1 MRHKVCAQSREQ
13 LTELQRVIARMEDQ
27 QQTYEKDMESVS
39 SFLLVYDSKKE
50 ENRQALRENQKK
62 ELALLEKQKLIKDR
76 IQQLDGQLSGD
87 AVSIEEAGK
96 QAETAKEQYAV
107 LESLRD
113 VNTAL
118 TETKHLIEEVRQK
131 YGKLAAKK
139 QEEEQTATLLRT
151 KMQEQSEVCEH
162 TVSEKDL
169 LIKDW
174 EDNWKLYAVETDGQ
188 QFLGEQPS
196 EGQVSED
203 LTDDALRA
211 AFYGIRDAYEKE
223 HMDLDDKKQLME
235 SYARSMERLTKSIAD
250 RNLQMA
256 RMENLRADGQIYQ
269 TAAENIRQ
277 IRQDLENMA
286 QQADNMRQQ
295 LTAIEADKNR
305 LYGRVAQAVNVIE
318 EKYGAYKEVA
328 LNDQSY
334 ESYVENMRQLYEN
347 TSAEYRSLTGR
358 IERLTKELYALE
370 GIRHDVERLMKLC
383 HVQENLTTETLD
395 EQIGLKRR
403 YEELLRRYEQM
414 QSQYFAKRDAFEKD
428 KAKAVSEL
436 HQLGA
441 EGLAAELREHLSLP
455 ENAEAVGRVMQEIE
469 ETIALIRIEKERV
482 GKNMEDLVSIK
493 DSFESQCLQ
502 ICQNIRMELDK
513 LPKMSAIVMD
523 NEQIQMVGLTIPY
536 VKENFYKEKMSAYID
551 DIVNQSDTLGT
562 AGRENALYGN
572 QLAWK
577 RLFSVIVNPI

>member
-1 MRHKVCAQSREQ
+1 M
-13 LTELQRVIARMEDQ
+13 
-27 QQTYEKDMESVS
+27 
-39 SFLLVYDSKKE
+39 
-50 ENRQALRENQKK
+50 
-62 ELALLEKQKLIKDR
+62 
-76 IQQLDGQLSGD
+76 
-87 AVSIEEAGK
+87 
-96 QAETAKEQYAV
+96 
-107 LESLRD
+107 
-113 VNTAL
+113 
-118 TETKHLIEEVRQK
+118 
-131 YGKLAAKK
+131 
-139 QEEEQTATLLRT
+139 
-151 KMQEQSEVCEH
+151 
-162 TVSEKDL
+162 
-169 LIKDW
+169 
-174 EDNWKLYAVETDGQ
+174 
-188 QFLGEQPS
+188 GEQPS

-269 TAAENIRQ
+269 TEAENISQ

-305 LYGRVAQAVNVIE
+305 LYGSVAQAVNVIE

-358 IERLTKELYALE
+358 IERLKKELYALE

-455 ENAEAVGRVMQEIE
+455 ENAEAAGRVMQEIE

-562 AGRENALYGN
+562 QEEKMRYIRQ

-577 RLFSVIVNPI
+577 RLFSVIVTDMNAIRLTLYKRERIASQSRYMKRRWAVRGSPREFIFSS